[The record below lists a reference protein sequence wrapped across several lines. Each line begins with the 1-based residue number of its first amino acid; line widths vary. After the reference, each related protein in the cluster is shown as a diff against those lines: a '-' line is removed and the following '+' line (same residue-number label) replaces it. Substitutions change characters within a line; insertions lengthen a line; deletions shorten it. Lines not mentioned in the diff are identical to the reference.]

1 MQLTE
6 LIHHSRSSTLPSISA
21 TTATT
26 TTSSPEHT
34 LPLPSRQDQLQSKE
48 VPSHLTKRI
57 SLPPI
62 SDLLATPPPPTQLQ
76 QQQQHQQQQ
85 RYQIP
90 QHYNYYTTTTATA
103 TNNSSEYLN
112 RSPNPGYSTSS
123 SISSPSSIQQ
133 YHNQQLHYFHSNAPS
148 QQQQQQQQQKQLQLQ
163 LHLPSMMRSNSY
175 PQQSSTL
182 GHDQSYFPPHSHH
195 YNHHPL
201 SNYPSHDYYPRHQQ
215 HPQYA
220 ATAAI
225 NTNNSPNHNGVI
237 NNSNKRK
244 TRNNLPKEITYVL
257 LRWLNDHL
265 NHPYPN
271 SFEKNQLMMAT
282 GLNQQQLSNW
292 FINARRR
299 KIKTL
304 KEQKRMM
311 HLV

>member
-21 TTATT
+21 TT
-26 TTSSPEHT
+26 TTSTTQPQSQPKE
-34 LPLPSRQDQLQSKE
+34 LPS
-48 VPSHLTKRI
+48 LTNKI

-62 SDLLATPPPPTQLQ
+62 SDLLATPPPASQS
-76 QQQQHQQQQ
+76 HQ
-85 RYQIP
+85 
-90 QHYNYYTTTTATA
+90 QHYNHYIAA
-103 TNNSSEYLN
+103 SASSSALKHGNSN
-112 RSPNPGYSTSS
+112 DTIHKSPNVGYATSSSS
-123 SISSPSSIQQ
+123 SISSPSSVQ
-133 YHNQQLHYFHSNAPS
+133 YHNQQSHYFHPTNPT
-148 QQQQQQQQQKQLQLQ
+148 QQQQQQQLQQSQQ
-163 LHLPSMMRSNSY
+163 LPSIIRSHSY
-175 PQQSSTL
+175 PQQPSHPTVNQDQTYLPHHHLTHFPSHEYYPHYHQHPLYTSATSSSSSSSSSSV
-182 GHDQSYFPPHSHH
+182 HNNHPHS
-195 YNHHPL
+195 
-201 SNYPSHDYYPRHQQ
+201 SNNARIVVNGD
-215 HPQYA
+215 
-220 ATAAI
+220 
-225 NTNNSPNHNGVI
+225 NNNNPN
-237 NNSNKRK
+237 SKRR

-311 HLV
+311 HMI

>member
-21 TTATT
+21 TN
-26 TTSSPEHT
+26 SYEKNT
-34 LPLPSRQDQLQSKE
+34 LPLPSYNSTARQEQLHSQSHSKE
-48 VPSHLTKRI
+48 AVPQVAKRI

-62 SDLLATPPPPTQLQ
+62 SDLLSTPPSQQQLPSVVHLQQQSQPQ
-76 QQQQHQQQQ
+76 QQQQH
-85 RYQIP
+85 YQNGS
-90 QHYNYYTTTTATA
+90 QSHYNYYTATSTTA
-103 TNNSSEYLN
+103 NNNNEYLN
-112 RSPNPGYSTSS
+112 RSPNPGYNSTSS
-123 SISSPSSIQQ
+123 SISSPSSVQ
-133 YHNQQLHYFHSNAPS
+133 YQNQQSHYFHNLP
-148 QQQQQQQQQKQLQLQ
+148 QQQQQ
-163 LHLPSMMRSNSY
+163 LPSIIRSNSY
-175 PQQSSTL
+175 PQSSL
-182 GHDQSYFPPHSHH
+182 NQEPNYRQH
-195 YNHHPL
+195 YTSTHEYH
-201 SNYPSHDYYPRHQQ
+201 PRHQ
-215 HPQYA
+215 HSNNHSHY
-220 ATAAI
+220 TTTS
-225 NTNNSPNHNGVI
+225 NSSSTTNPTDSNGNS
-237 NNSNKRK
+237 SKRK

-311 HLV
+311 HLI